1 MKTPIQ
7 EVYENF
13 NFLSDADF
21 KSWMLNTDLLKIER
35 ERMYDFTEGW
45 SNSGLTIEDYNI
57 MFKKQ
62 NGCCAICNKHILE
75 LNQKKKKHLCIDHN
89 HDTGAIRG
97 LLCDKCNRGIG
108 LLQDDKEILLNAYNY
123 LCKF

>member
-45 SNSGLTIEDYNI
+45 SNSGLTIEDYYNKT
-57 MFKKQ
+57 FK
-62 NGCCAICNKHILE
+62 
-75 LNQKKKKHLCIDHN
+75 
-89 HDTGAIRG
+89 T
-97 LLCDKCNRGIG
+97 
-108 LLQDDKEILLNAYNY
+108 KER
-123 LCKF
+123 